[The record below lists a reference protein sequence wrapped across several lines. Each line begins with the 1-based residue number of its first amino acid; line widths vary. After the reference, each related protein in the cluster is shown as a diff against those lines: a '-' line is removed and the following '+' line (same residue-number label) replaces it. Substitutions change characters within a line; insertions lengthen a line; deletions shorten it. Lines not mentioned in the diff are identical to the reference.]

1 MNQAQAKFPGITSH
15 RPTPVREYY
24 AATLPIFFAEAE
36 ETILGHLTKK
46 SDFAIE
52 QSQTRAWREQIRILK
67 EVLAD
72 TRLHL
77 LQAQGAVYF
86 EYAIPRMGKRVDVVL
101 LLGSTIFVLEFK
113 VGEREYP
120 AHAVDQ
126 VVDYALDLKNFH
138 ETSHAAT
145 VAPVL
150 IATQATSAFS
160 MVAYSKDD
168 RVLQAILTNGQGLTE
183 VLCGVLAFADAP
195 PLHAETWR
203 AGRYCPTPTIVEA
216 AMALYSGHSVEAIS
230 RSDADA
236 TNLSVTSTRLDRII
250 ADAKTKKRK
259 VICFVTGVPGAGK
272 TLVGLDI
279 ATKHID
285 PSESLY
291 SVLLSGNGPLVKVL
305 HEALARNAVTRAK
318 QQGERMKKG
327 EAQSKVKAFIQNVH
341 HFRDECLRDQGPPVE
356 HVVLF
361 DEAQRAWD
369 LAQTSKFM
377 ETKKNRPGF
386 QQSEPEFLI
395 SCMDRHRDW
404 AVVVCLVG
412 GGQEINT
419 GEAGIGGWIEAI
431 DRSYPHWDVH
441 LSSNLTDSEYSANGA
456 LEKLADNPRV
466 VKSKELHLGVSM
478 RSFRAENVALW
489 VKQVLD
495 REPSLARQTL
505 AELQGKYPIA
515 LVRDV
520 ATAKAWLRE
529 QARGSERYGIVVSS
543 QAQRLKPY
551 AMDVKAPMDPVHWF
565 LDGKDDVRSSYFLE
579 DVATEFHVQGLEL
592 DWACV
597 TWDADFRYSPIGWQ
611 HGSFVG
617 SRWNRIRKPER
628 QMFQKN
634 AYRVLLTRARQGMV
648 VVVPPG
654 DAKDHTRLPEF
665 YDATF
670 EYLKGIGLRVI

>member
-1 MNQAQAKFPGITSH
+1 MNQAQTLSSGMPCA
-15 RPTPVREYY
+15 RPAPSREYY
-24 AATLPIFFAEAE
+24 AATVPGFLADTE
-36 ETILGHLTKK
+36 ETILGHLTKN
-46 SDFAIE
+46 SDFNIE
-52 QSQTRAWREQIRILK
+52 KAQTHAWSEQISILK
-67 EVLAD
+67 VVLAD
-72 TRLHL
+72 NRLNHM
-77 LQAQGAVYF
+77 QEQGAVYF

-101 LLGSTIFVLEFK
+101 LLGSAIFVLEFK

-126 VVDYALDLKNFH
+126 VVDYAVDLKNFH

-145 VAPVL
+145 IAPVL
-150 IATQATSAFS
+150 IATQAACAFGV
-160 MVAYSKDD
+160 VAQSKDD
-168 RVLQAILTNGQGLTE
+168 CVLQPILTNSQGLIE
-183 VLCGVLAFADAP
+183 VLSGVLAFADTP
-195 PLHAETWR
+195 LLHAETWR

-216 AMALYSGHSVEAIS
+216 ALALYSGHSVEAIS

-236 TNLSVTSTRLDRII
+236 TNLSVTSANLDRII
-250 ADAKTKKRK
+250 ADAKAERRK

-291 SVLLSGNGPLVKVL
+291 SVFLSGNGPLVKIL
-305 HEALARNAVTRAK
+305 HEALARDAVTRAK

-327 EAQSKVKAFIQNVH
+327 EAQSKVKAFIQNIH
-341 HFRDECLRDQGPPVE
+341 HFRDECLRDQGPPAE
-356 HVVLF
+356 HVALF

-369 LAQTSKFM
+369 QAQTSKFM
-377 ETKKNRPGF
+377 EAKKGRPGF

-395 SCMDRHRDW
+395 SCLDRHRDW

-431 DRSYPHWDVH
+431 HRSYPHWDVH

-456 LEKLADNPRV
+456 LDKLTDHPRV
-466 VKSKELHLGVSM
+466 VKTPELHLAVSM

-495 REPSLARQTL
+495 REPSVARQTL
-505 AELQGKYPIA
+505 AQLQDKYPIV
-515 LVRDV
+515 LTRDV
-520 ATAKAWLRE
+520 PTAKAWLRS

-551 AMDVKAPMDPVHWF
+551 AMDVKTPMDPVHWF

-597 TWDADFRYSPIGWQ
+597 TWDADFRYSATGWQ

-617 SRWNRIRKPER
+617 DRWNRIHKPQR
-628 QMFQKN
+628 QVFQKN
-634 AYRVLLTRARQGMV
+634 AYRVLLTRARQGMII
-648 VVVPPG
+648 VVPPG
-654 DAKDHTRLPEF
+654 DTKDHTRLPEF
-665 YDATF
+665 YDGTF
-670 EYLKGIGLRVI
+670 EYLKGMGLTVI